1 MNAAA
6 NTTAPAK
13 FEISKGCADLGIA
26 KGSKGTA
33 TLTCVPDFGIKVSLD
48 FNNGRHSVVYLSG
61 NRVNVPSTE
70 AGRSYNAH
78 KGDLTRSIKITFI

>member
-1 MNAAA
+1 MTAA

-13 FEISKGCADLGIA
+13 FEITKGCPGLGIA

-33 TLTCVPDFGIKVSLD
+33 TLTHVPDFGIRVSMD
-48 FNNGRHSVVYLSG
+48 FNNGRRSVVFLSG
-61 NRVNVPSTE
+61 NRVNIPSTE

-78 KGDLTRSIKITFI
+78 KGDPTRSIKITFI

>member
-1 MNAAA
+1 MTAT

-13 FEISKGCADLGIA
+13 FEITKGCAYLGIA

-33 TLTCVPDFGIKVSLD
+33 TIAHVPDFGIKVSLD
-48 FNNGRHSVVYLSG
+48 FNNGRRSVVYLSG

-78 KGDLTRSIKITFI
+78 RGDPTRSIKITFI